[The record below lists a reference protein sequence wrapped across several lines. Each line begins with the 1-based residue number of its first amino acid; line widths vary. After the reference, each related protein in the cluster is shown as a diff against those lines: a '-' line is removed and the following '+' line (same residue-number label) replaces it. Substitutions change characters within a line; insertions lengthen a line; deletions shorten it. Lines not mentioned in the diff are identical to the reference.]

1 MQTAIVHANGVEP
14 LDGQEIA
21 SLERFRLSRASDA
34 GSAKHA
40 FELRYCAYR
49 AVDAIPEIPSKS
61 FTDEYNNQANIH
73 CYVLYREELPI
84 GSIRACITS
93 GTYNIKQARD
103 ADNHSIQDI
112 TAFQAGSRAMRFVNP
127 RGGHIKRMQISG
139 GQIVHYEGDPMI
151 VEDHPP
157 HPIAVRVKNHGE
169 WFNPPSTHLGH
180 PVPNQHPVLLA
191 ELAHKF
197 YSSYIDE
204 VDRKFFDS
212 SPQ

>member
-1 MQTAIVHANGVEP
+1 MSEDPLRQPRAELAAARRAIEGMRTANGMEEFESHWRIFLNAIEKVWQKVEGCCQP
-14 LDGQEIA
+14 V
-21 SLERFRLSRASDA
+21 R
-34 GSAKHA
+34 SAFQPWQGRYQALRKTDML
-40 FELRYCAYR
+40 LRY
-49 AVDAIPEIPSKS
+49 
-61 FTDEYNNQANIH
+61 
-73 CYVLYREELPI
+73 
-84 GSIRACITS
+84 
-93 GTYNIKQARD
+93 IKQARD

>member
-1 MQTAIVHANGVEP
+1 
-14 LDGQEIA
+14 
-21 SLERFRLSRASDA
+21 
-34 GSAKHA
+34 
-40 FELRYCAYR
+40 
-49 AVDAIPEIPSKS
+49 
-61 FTDEYNNQANIH
+61 
-73 CYVLYREELPI
+73 
-84 GSIRACITS
+84 
-93 GTYNIKQARD
+93 
-103 ADNHSIQDI
+103 
-112 TAFQAGSRAMRFVNP
+112 
-127 RGGHIKRMQISG
+127 MQISG

>member
-1 MQTAIVHANGVEP
+1 MSEDPLRQPRAELAAARRAIEGMRTANGMDEFESHWRIFLNAIEKVWQKVEGCCQP
-14 LDGQEIA
+14 VRIA
-21 SLERFRLSRASDA
+21 FQPWQGRYQALRKTDML
-34 GSAKHA
+34 
-40 FELRYCAYR
+40 LRY
-49 AVDAIPEIPSKS
+49 
-61 FTDEYNNQANIH
+61 
-73 CYVLYREELPI
+73 
-84 GSIRACITS
+84 
-93 GTYNIKQARD
+93 IKQARD

>member
-1 MQTAIVHANGVEP
+1 VSEDPLRQPRAELAAARRAIEGMRTANGMDEFESHWRIFLNAIEKVWQKVEGCCQP
-14 LDGQEIA
+14 V
-21 SLERFRLSRASDA
+21 R
-34 GSAKHA
+34 SAFQPWQGRYQALRKTDML
-40 FELRYCAYR
+40 LRY
-49 AVDAIPEIPSKS
+49 
-61 FTDEYNNQANIH
+61 
-73 CYVLYREELPI
+73 
-84 GSIRACITS
+84 
-93 GTYNIKQARD
+93 IKQARD